1 MIKIERSG
9 REIELRKETYENAE
23 VIVRSGNEE
32 ARSSLWNVLC
42 EELGAD
48 YDSAVIRIEAGAMLF
63 IGIDND

>member
-23 VIVRSGNEE
+23 VIVHREYDE
-32 ARSSLWNVLC
+32 ARSSLWDVLC

-48 YDSAVIRIEAGAMLF
+48 YDSEVIRIEAGAMLF

>member
-23 VIVRSGNEE
+23 VIVHSGREE
-32 ARSSLWNVLC
+32 VKASLWNVLC

-48 YDSAVIRIEAGAMLF
+48 YDSEVIRIEANAMLF
-63 IGIDND
+63 ISIDNE